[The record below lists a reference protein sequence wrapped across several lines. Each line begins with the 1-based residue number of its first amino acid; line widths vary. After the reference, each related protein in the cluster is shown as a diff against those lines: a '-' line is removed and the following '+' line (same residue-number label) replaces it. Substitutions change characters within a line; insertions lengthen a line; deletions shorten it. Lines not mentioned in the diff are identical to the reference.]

1 MSRSQGKYTQ
11 KRWMPDETDNY
22 EFNILE
28 ENEFYDAELENE
40 N

>member
-1 MSRSQGKYTQ
+1 MRQT
-11 KRWMPDETDNY
+11 ENY